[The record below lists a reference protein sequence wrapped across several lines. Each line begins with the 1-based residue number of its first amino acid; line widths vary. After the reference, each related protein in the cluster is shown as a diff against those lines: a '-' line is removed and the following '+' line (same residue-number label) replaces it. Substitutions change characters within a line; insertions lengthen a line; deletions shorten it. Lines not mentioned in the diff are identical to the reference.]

1 MQSSTGF
8 GSMLHSLL
16 NQRKVT
22 PADLAKAIH
31 TDASLVRK
39 WLAGSRVP
47 ALRTDYYDRICDY
60 LHLDNHEKQVL
71 KDSQIYSLNPRSALK
86 AAEARAQQS
95 ELLLSLLFK
104 SSQDAIL
111 LVSPPD
117 GAILSANPAAFSL
130 LQVNA
135 DNFSSIG
142 SAISVCPENLPFSDY
157 LLLLIKQKKSNACSK
172 LLINNKIFPVDINL
186 QFCDPVGQAEF
197 VLCLMHE
204 ITEPGLLEKISV
216 FSQNR
221 ALLAEQKFDA
231 IMSSISDGFFLLDN
245 NWVVTFANRALLS
258 NPVAADFVGK
268 NIIEDF
274 PRVEEFHESFLN
286 VKKTK
291 ESERRTAYIPFAK
304 VWIELNIHPLSDDG
318 MAVYVRQVTGP
329 SQGSANAL

>member
-1 MQSSTGF
+1 MFSSPGF

-16 NQRKVT
+16 HQRKVT
-22 PADLAKAIH
+22 PADLAKSIH

-47 ALRTDYYDRICDY
+47 SLRSDYHDRICEY
-60 LHLDNHEKQVL
+60 LNLASHEKQLL
-71 KDSQIYSLNPRSALK
+71 KDSQIFSLDPRNALK
-86 AAEARAQQS
+86 AAEAKARQS

-104 SSQDAIL
+104 NSNDAIL
-111 LVSPPD
+111 FVSPSD

-130 LQVNA
+130 CQVNA
-135 DNFSSIG
+135 DNFSTIG
-142 SAISVCPENLPFSDY
+142 SAISVCPESLSFSDY
-157 LLLLIKQKKSNACSK
+157 LQLLMKQKKSNACCK
-172 LLINNKIFPVDINL
+172 LLINNKIYPVDINL
-186 QFCDPVGQAEF
+186 QVCDPVGQAGF

-258 NPVAADFVGK
+258 NPLAADFVGK

-274 PRVEEFHESFLN
+274 PRVKEFHESFLN